1 MAADNDITNLKV
13 DVGVL
18 KTQIVTLTSLC
29 TKMDLVIEKLVDQQ
43 ERWTTQIYQEME
55 NRRKEKNDEVK
66 EIHDRIDTVI
76 DKVQI
81 TELRIMEEIK
91 ELRQEINKHNSSEK
105 EALERINQLKW
116 VIGGGIIVLSW
127 LISHLNFDTIVK
139 IFSPGI

>member
-1 MAADNDITNLKV
+1 MPADDITNLKV

-43 ERWTTQIYQEME
+43 ERWTSQIYQEME

-91 ELRQEINKHNSSEK
+91 ELRQEINNHNASEK

-116 VIGGGIIVLSW
+116 LIGGGIVVLSW